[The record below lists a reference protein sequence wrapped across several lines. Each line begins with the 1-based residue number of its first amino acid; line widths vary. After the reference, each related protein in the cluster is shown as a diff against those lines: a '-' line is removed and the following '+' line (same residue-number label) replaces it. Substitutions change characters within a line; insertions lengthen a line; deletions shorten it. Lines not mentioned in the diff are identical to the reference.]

1 MPVVNGCIE
10 EVNAAANG
18 GDHGIAIGNIGNV
31 VRITQVG
38 AEAQSRELQAV
49 ELPIKATLTGSG
61 MPGSQTRSSLERGK
75 ALIHPSIVSERA
87 IRPSETYSE
96 SHFKPNRG
104 RFPFARADV
113 HTLESE
119 YMSTSQ
125 ATQQQPNPSKMILVL
140 DDEAEVRKLVAA
152 VLSRNGYK
160 VLTADNGDN
169 AIKAFKK
176 SKHPVDLLLLDVVSP
191 GLSGPMVADRIVESQ
206 PGVRVLFMSG
216 YDHTNVVQR
225 YVVEKGYALLTKP
238 FTPDQLAKKV
248 REVMDAP
255 APGTH

>member
-1 MPVVNGCIE
+1 MGFCVCH
-10 EVNAAANG
+10 ANL
-18 GDHGIAIGNIGNV
+18 DA
-31 VRITQVG
+31 
-38 AEAQSRELQAV
+38 
-49 ELPIKATLTGSG
+49 
-61 MPGSQTRSSLERGK
+61 
-75 ALIHPSIVSERA
+75 
-87 IRPSETYSE
+87 
-96 SHFKPNRG
+96 
-104 RFPFARADV
+104 
-113 HTLESE
+113 LESE

-125 ATQQQPNPSKMILVL
+125 ATQPQQGPSKMILVL

-152 VLSRNGYK
+152 VLSRSGYK

-248 REVMDAP
+248 REVMEGP
-255 APGTH
+255 APTAR